1 MQINIPHLYFIISE
15 ELQEFL
21 VTTGFIENNLVPLLG
36 LLRTNETVQNFGL
49 CVLKDVGKL
58 HLFILSISQNL
69 IPFTWSYVFFCKLLP
84 GLDQRNVLC
93 FEIILIMKRNCT
105 LYFYISNG
113 LVVRDAKLKYCIGM
127 MVLAYNFRTLSV

>member
-69 IPFTWSYVFFCKLLP
+69 IPFTWSYVFFVNYCLALTN
-84 GLDQRNVLC
+84 GMFYVL
-93 FEIILIMKRNCT
+93 R
-105 LYFYISNG
+105 LY
-113 LVVRDAKLKYCIGM
+113 
-127 MVLAYNFRTLSV
+127 LS